1 MRSLLQYLSVMWQ
14 KSVKVLSKDHDR
26 NQEGNDNFGRRLVNL
41 VGFMVCWCPAQVAYD
56 FSLSNAIVPVDRD
69 GDRRWASMV
78 MKRRAAE
85 AEGKEFPDA
94 AVVTGEY
101 LWANL
106 RLAEKAYSLESLRI
120 FAWVYI

>member
-1 MRSLLQYLSVMWQ
+1 MRQALRASRPI
-14 KSVKVLSKDHDR
+14 DTR
-26 NQEGNDNFGRRLVNL
+26 NGVAVTANFLG
-41 VGFMVCWCPAQVAYD
+41 PTQVAYD

>member
-1 MRSLLQYLSVMWQ
+1 MFNALFHQQTRTPDYDYLQ
-14 KSVKVLSKDHDR
+14 SK
-26 NQEGNDNFGRRLVNL
+26 
-41 VGFMVCWCPAQVAYD
+41 AKQVAYD
-56 FSLSNAIVPVDRD
+56 FSLTNAILPVDRD

>member
-1 MRSLLQYLSVMWQ
+1 MQT
-14 KSVKVLSKDHDR
+14 KSK
-26 NQEGNDNFGRRLVNL
+26 
-41 VGFMVCWCPAQVAYD
+41 QVAYD

-106 RLAEKAYSLESLRI
+106 RLAEKAYSLESLEYLLGFIYRREGFLLGLQGI
-120 FAWVYI
+120 SS

>member
-1 MRSLLQYLSVMWQ
+1 MWQ

-106 RLAEKAYSLESLRI
+106 
-120 FAWVYI
+120 